1 MQESQNSLIAKLAS
15 KKESK
20 PSASPAGGFVYAAD
34 ASPILLAIA
43 ANGSAGFQPVSKSV
57 TRGTAILCLSLQV
70 ATASLLM
77 LTTEQSA
84 VGAHSHMRAH
94 EAKQHLKEIE
104 AKKKET
110 HQKLLLAKEKER
122 KALAKLN
129 KITSE
134 LRHTNITLKSNKNEL
149 HHTETKIVHTEAT
162 LKKTEANE
170 NNMSLQA
177 AQRLRE
183 MYEGQRLGLLDM
195 MFQVAS
201 LQQLMDLLYFQ
212 ERVAETDRKLIADLR
227 VKAQKLAAQKN
238 QLGIQKMHLGDVV
251 SEIAK
256 KAMLLNK
263 EKSEQEEV
271 AEKLRSQRSF
281 YEQAEHQ
288 LSRESNQLESQ
299 IMAMMK
305 ASQSQGSDKVV
316 TKGSGTMSMPLRAS
330 ITSPFGW
337 RRHPIFRV
345 RKFHTGIDL
354 AGPNHSPIR
363 AADSGNVLYTGWY
376 GGYGKV
382 VIVGHGNGLA
392 TLYAHMSKL
401 ATSTGANVQKG
412 DVVGYEGSTG
422 FSTGPHL
429 HFEVRVDGKPNNPLN
444 FVR

>member
-1 MQESQNSLIAKLAS
+1 MQPGDILIKLMQESQNSQIARQAS
-15 KKESK
+15 VPGAIGKKMV
-20 PSASPAGGFVYAAD
+20 ALV
-34 ASPILLAIA
+34 
-43 ANGSAGFQPVSKSV
+43 
-57 TRGTAILCLSLQV
+57 LCFTFSLS
-70 ATASLLM
+70 TASLL
-77 LTTEQSA
+77 LLSVEQSA
-84 VGAHSHMRAH
+84 QAAHTQMRPH
-94 EAKQHLKEIE
+94 EAKQHLKEVE
-104 AKKKET
+104 RKRRET

-122 KALAKLN
+122 KALLKLS
-129 KITSE
+129 KINSD
-134 LRHTNITLKSNKNEL
+134 LRNTKKALNSNQNQL
-149 HHTETKIVHTEAT
+149 HHTETKLVHTETT
-162 LKKTEANE
+162 LKKTTAHESS
-170 NNMSLQA
+170 MSLQA

-212 ERVAETDRKLIADLR
+212 ERVAEMDRKLLADLR
-227 VKAQKLAAQKN
+227 VKAQNLAAQKN

-256 KAMLLNK
+256 KALMLNK

-288 LSRESNQLESQ
+288 LARESNQLEGQ
-299 IMAMMK
+299 IISMMK
-305 ASQSQGSDKVV
+305 ASQTQSGDKVV

-345 RKFHTGIDL
+345 KKFHTGIDL

-363 AADSGNVLYTGWY
+363 AADSGSVLYTGWY

-392 TLYAHMSKL
+392 TLYAHMSKV
-401 ATSTGANVQKG
+401 ATSAGANVQKG

>member
-1 MQESQNSLIAKLAS
+1 MQESQNSLIVSQPAKQRRKFLPLRALLFKFAALA
-15 KKESK
+15 
-20 PSASPAGGFVYAAD
+20 
-34 ASPILLAIA
+34 
-43 ANGSAGFQPVSKSV
+43 
-57 TRGTAILCLSLQV
+57 TCLSVPLS
-70 ATASLLM
+70 TASVLFIAGD
-77 LTTEQSA
+77 QA
-84 VGAHSHMRAH
+84 AHAAHTQMRPH
-94 EAKQHLKEIE
+94 EAKQHLKEVE
-104 AKKKET
+104 RKKKEM
-110 HQKLLLAKEKER
+110 HQKLVLAKEKER
-122 KALAKLN
+122 KALIKLSEIKSQLRSTN
-129 KITSE
+129 KA
-134 LRHTNITLKSNKNEL
+134 LNSNQNQL
-149 HHTETKIVHTEAT
+149 HHTESKLVHTETT
-162 LKKTEANE
+162 LKKTEAHTSD
-170 NNMSLQA
+170 MTVQA
-177 AQRLRE
+177 GNRLRE

-201 LQQLMDLLYFQ
+201 LQQLMALLYFQ
-212 ERVAETDRKLIADLR
+212 ERVAEMDRKMIADLR
-227 VKAQKLAAQKN
+227 ARAVHLAAQKS
-238 QLGIQKMHLGDVV
+238 QLGIQKMQLGDIV

-256 KAMLLNK
+256 KALLLNK

-288 LSRESNQLESQ
+288 LARESNQLESQ
-299 IMAMMK
+299 IMAMMRAA
-305 ASQSQGSDKVV
+305 ASQTQTGDKVV

-345 RKFHTGIDL
+345 KKFHTGIDL

-401 ATSTGANVQKG
+401 ATTTGANVQKG
-412 DVVGYEGSTG
+412 DVVGYEGTTG

>member
-1 MQESQNSLIAKLAS
+1 MQETQNSRIAHLAKTKQVFQS
-15 KKESK
+15 LGRRLVAVSLCF
-20 PSASPAGGFVYAAD
+20 SVGVSMASVFTF
-34 ASPILLAIA
+34 S
-43 ANGSAGFQPVSKSV
+43 S
-57 TRGTAILCLSLQV
+57 
-70 ATASLLM
+70 
-77 LTTEQSA
+77 EQSA
-84 VGAHSHMRAH
+84 FAAHTQLRPH
-94 EAKQHLKEIE
+94 EAKQHLKEVE
-104 AKKKET
+104 RKRRET

-122 KALAKLN
+122 KALQKLS
-129 KITSE
+129 KINSE
-134 LRHTNITLKSNKNEL
+134 LRSTKRALNSNQNQL
-149 HHTETKIVHTEAT
+149 HHTETKLVHTETT
-162 LKKTEANE
+162 LKKTEAHE
-170 NNMSLQA
+170 SSMSVQA

-212 ERVAETDRKLIADLR
+212 ERVAEMDRKLIADLR
-227 VKAQKLAAQKN
+227 VKAQSLAAQKS

-256 KAMLLNK
+256 KALALNK
-263 EKSEQEEV
+263 EKTEQEEV

-288 LSRESNQLESQ
+288 LARESNQLESQ
-299 IMAMMK
+299 IMAMMR
-305 ASQSQGSDKVV
+305 ASQSQSGDKVV
-316 TKGSGTMSMPLRAS
+316 TKGSGTMSMPLRAAV
-330 ITSPFGW
+330 TSPFGW

-401 ATSTGANVQKG
+401 ATSAGANVQKG
-412 DVVGYEGSTG
+412 DVVGYEGTTG